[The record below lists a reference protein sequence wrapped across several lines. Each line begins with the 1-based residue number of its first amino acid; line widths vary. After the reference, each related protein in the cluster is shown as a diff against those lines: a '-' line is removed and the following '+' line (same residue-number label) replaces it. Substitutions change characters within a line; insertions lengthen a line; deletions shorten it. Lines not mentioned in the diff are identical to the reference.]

1 MSFNGVDIGGLQHR
15 VTFQTL
21 NPALDGFG
29 QPTNVWTDTFT
40 VWAQVADI
48 SGAELIKSM
57 ALSAEATTK
66 IMIRY
71 RPGITA
77 AMRIVWLGT
86 IFNIKAPPMDTS
98 GRKRVIELLCQRGLQ

>member
-1 MSFNGVDIGGLQHR
+1 MYTSGSLRHR

-40 VWAQVADI
+40 VWASIEDLI
-48 SGAELIKSM
+48 SSKGSESIKSM
-57 ALSAEATTK
+57 ALAAEATTK
-66 IMIRY
+66 ITIRY
-71 RPGITA
+71 RTGINA
-77 AMRIVWLGT
+77 AMRIVWQGT
-86 IFNIKAPPMDTS
+86 IYNIKAPPMDST